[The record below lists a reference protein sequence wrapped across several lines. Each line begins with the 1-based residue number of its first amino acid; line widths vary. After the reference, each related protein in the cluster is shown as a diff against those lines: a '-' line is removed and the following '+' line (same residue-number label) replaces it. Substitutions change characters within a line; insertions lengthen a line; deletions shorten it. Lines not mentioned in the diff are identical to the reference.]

1 MSARIGF
8 IGLGNMGSRM
18 ARRLIAADFEV
29 LGYDPAPGAAEST
42 GTRIAPSVGAV
53 VAQSEHILLSLPDS
67 HVIETVMLSEG
78 GVLDTARRGQVVVD
92 LSTSAPASTQMLRAR
107 LAERGVELLDAG
119 VSGGAAAAEKGTL
132 TLMVGGS
139 ESALEQV
146 RSTLKPLATNVY
158 HMGESG
164 AGHSTKLL
172 NNFLNAVNLAAS
184 SEVMVA
190 AKAAGLDVEQVLRV
204 INSSSGANWATQH
217 RFPSIVRGDY
227 LQGGL
232 TSQLMLK
239 DLMLYLEYLLQI
251 GAPTLNSAGPVST
264 FGLAVQKGYGNEIS
278 NRVVDAIGDLAGGIR
293 LYDYQPHDKQKAV
306 SSEDNITKKGN

>member
-1 MSARIGF
+1 MTARIGF
-8 IGLGNMGSRM
+8 IGLGNMGGRM
-18 ARRLIAADFEV
+18 ARRLVEADFDV
-29 LGYDPAPGAAEST
+29 LGYDPAAGAVERAGTRPAASVGVVVAESD
-42 GTRIAPSVGAV
+42 
-53 VAQSEHILLSLPDS
+53 HILLSLPDN
-67 HVIETVMLSEG
+67 HVIEAVMLSEG
-78 GVLDTARRGQVVVD
+78 GVVDASRQGQIVVD
-92 LSTSAPASTQMLRAR
+92 LSTAAPASTQMLHAR

-119 VSGGAAAAEKGTL
+119 ISGGAAAAEKGTL

-146 RSTLKPLATNVY
+146 RATLKPLAANVY
-158 HMGESG
+158 RMGESG

-184 SEVMVA
+184 SEAMVA

-204 INSSSGANWATQH
+204 INSSSGANWATQN
-217 RFPSIVRGDY
+217 RFPSIVQGDY
-227 LQGGL
+227 LEGGL

-239 DLMLYLEYLLQI
+239 DLLLYLEHLLQI

-264 FGLAVQKGYGNEIS
+264 FGLAVQKGYGDEIS

-293 LYDYQPHDKQKAV
+293 LHD
-306 SSEDNITKKGN
+306 G